1 MTVLTAADAERPY
14 AALQPDPAS
23 SGVGIAKKLGPG
35 PDDAERRRRRELIID
50 AVATAEAF
58 AAAAGALAGAPALRP
73 AFPPHRLTFLSPA
86 NVENGL
92 TLSRKAA
99 ESVVIDADLSKSER
113 PPLPIA
119 PHLQN
124 STPRSGSPP
133 STDSRTR
140 E

>member
-1 MTVLTAADAERPY
+1 M
-14 AALQPDPAS
+14 
-23 SGVGIAKKLGPG
+23 GIAKKLGPG
-35 PDDAERRRRRELIID
+35 PDDAERRRRALIE
-50 AVATAEAF
+50 AVATADALPLL
-58 AAAAGALAGAPALRP
+58 GALAGAPALRP
-73 AFPPHRLTFLSPA
+73 ALPPQRLTFLSAA

-99 ESVVIDADLSKSER
+99 ESVVIDADLSNSER

-119 PHLQN
+119 PQRQN